1 MAYAVKLADL
11 ARNEAQEYLAFI
23 LSRSND
29 PGAAE
34 DWWAGLQEGLRS
46 LRTLPTR
53 CPALPTAAPHST
65 SSGKPVRRQLLYHS
79 HRIVFRI
86 AEATKTVFVLRIYH
100 GSRRPF
106 IP

>member
-23 LSRSND
+23 RSRSND
-29 PGAAE
+29 PIAAE
-34 DWWAGLQEGLRS
+34 DWWAGLLQGLNS

-53 CPALPTAAPHST
+53 CPTLPTAAPRST
-65 SSGKPVRRQLLYHS
+65 SSGKPIRRQLLYHS

-86 AEATKTVFVLRIYH
+86 DEDTQTVLVLRIYH
-100 GSRRPF
+100 NSRRPLLA
-106 IP
+106 

>member
-11 ARNEAQEYLAFI
+11 ARNEALKYLVFI

-29 PGAAE
+29 PVAAE
-34 DWWAGLQEGLRS
+34 DWWAGLQQSLNS

-53 CPALPTAAPHST
+53 CPALPAAAPHNTT
-65 SSGKPVRRQLLYHS
+65 SGRPVRRQLLYHS

-86 AEATKTVFVLRIYH
+86 DEAAQTVFVLRIYH
-100 GSRRPF
+100 NSRRPLLT
-106 IP
+106 